1 MNDLVSKGF
10 SKSRASYLTGIARS
24 MIYYEHRKRKP
35 KYDMEL
41 EERISAILSERPSY
55 GTRRVRAMIRR
66 TGIIAGRNR
75 IRRHMRHMNLIFSH
89 KKVNRK
95 HVPRTVVVAKPNVMW
110 ETDITKV
117 YIDHEGWVYLTAYVD
132 LCSRKIKGY
141 LVSRMSRTREMIE
154 AFDNAILNTF
164 PDLNVNDLIIR
175 SDNGSQL
182 TSQGYEKHL
191 RTLGIKH
198 ETIHAHTPEEDGHI
212 ESYFGRFKEDYIYT
226 RDFINYDEFQ
236 RYIDLAVKDYNT
248 IRPHSSLNYLTP
260 DEFESAIMNEDFR
273 KEWIEKQMKVK
284 KHVEFLE

>member
-1 MNDLVSKGF
+1 MFSFTLIHTRKKG
-10 SKSRASYLTGIARS
+10 
-24 MIYYEHRKRKP
+24 
-35 KYDMEL
+35 
-41 EERISAILSERPSY
+41 
-55 GTRRVRAMIRR
+55 
-66 TGIIAGRNR
+66 NR
-75 IRRHMRHMNLIFSH
+75 
-89 KKVNRK
+89 KKV
-95 HVPRTVVVAKPNVMW
+95 PRILVVSRPNIMW

-154 AFDNAILNTF
+154 TFDNAILNTF
-164 PDLNVNDLIIR
+164 PDLNVNSLIIR

-182 TSQGYEKHL
+182 TLHNYEKHL
-191 RTLGIKH
+191 KTLGIKH

-226 RDFINYDEFQ
+226 RDFISYDEFQ

-260 DEFESAIMNEDFR
+260 DEFESAIMNENFR
-273 KEWIEKQMKVK
+273 KEWIEKQMRVK

>member
-1 MNDLVSKGF
+1 MNTLMQHEFTKL
-10 SKSRASYLTGIARS
+10 KASRLACISRS
-24 MIYYEHRKRKP
+24 MPYYNKRSREHRFDP
-35 KYDMEL
+35 DL
-41 EERISAILSERPSY
+41 EKKIRYLIEERPSY
-55 GTRRVRAMIRR
+55 GSRRVTAMLHRHGLAI
-66 TGIIAGRNR
+66 GRNR
-75 IRRHMRHMNLIFSH
+75 VRRHMRHLNLIH
-89 KKVNRK
+89 TGRKGHRKK
-95 HVPRTVVVAKPNVMW
+95 VPRTLVVSRPNIMW

-117 YIDHEGWVYLTAYVD
+117 YIDHEGRIYFTAYVD
-132 LCSRKIKGY
+132 LCSRKIKRY

-164 PDLNVNDLIIR
+164 PDLNASGLIIR

-236 RYIDLAVKDYNT
+236 RYIDWAINDYNT
-248 IRPHSSLNYLTP
+248 VRPHSSLNYMTP
-260 DEFESAIMNEDFR
+260 EEFESTIMNEEFR
-273 KEWIEKQMKVK
+273 KKWTEKEIGRK